1 MRQQLIFFKIISP
14 IKGISAFTKIFS
26 KALICIAVIGL
37 GTFGPYTLQAYAEVA
52 VEASLSHLS
61 FPQDKAARLTIIV
74 TGKSRNASVEL
85 PEIDNILLHN
95 QGQSSQISVVNGS
108 ISSSISHRYLV
119 QADKPGS
126 YRIPSIKVTV
136 GGKSY
141 STKPLNFEVSPA
153 GQQLRGYSGKTD
165 QREGEIAFIRTS
177 ATGNHYPGEIVPF
190 TIKAYF
196 TQEYRADIN
205 SLPTLRGDG
214 VVMSQLQDKPKQT
227 EELVNSRKYHVLTWE
242 TSLSGI
248 KVGEHPLSFSLDA
261 TLLIPQKRRSRSPFG
276 GSSLFAD
283 SFLNDSFFGSHQRKP
298 IVSVSP
304 EVVFNVLPLPAVSQP
319 DNFTGAIGDFD
330 LQVAVTPVDVEIG
343 EPMTLMME
351 ISGTGNFD
359 RVEAPVFPES
369 PNWKTYTPTSD
380 FSEQGKH
387 YAGTKIFE
395 QAVVVRSSAVDEIPS
410 LSFSYFNP
418 EEKRYITKTSKAV
431 AINLKNPL
439 SQSAAQPVLPVRQ
452 PSQQPLAE
460 TAVTPSIEGLAP
472 IHLETGNYH
481 ARIVPLFKSSWFITV
496 CSLCILLLVFLFV
509 LKIRQQNI
517 ERHPEIQL
525 KKQKK
530 LLLED
535 DLKRVEQAQVTGDGR
550 SFLSLSRTAI
560 QNQLGL
566 LWNIEP
572 AALSLADI
580 RSRLEVDSQLIKIFS
595 VAEEAAYGGASLT
608 NQKMLEYYTTLKT
621 ELEELL

>member
-1 MRQQLIFFKIISP
+1 MRQQLIFFKII
-14 IKGISAFTKIFS
+14 FFM
-26 KALICIAVIGL
+26 AVIGF
-37 GTFGPYTLQAYAEVA
+37 GTFGPCTLQAYAEVE

-61 FPQDKAARLTIIV
+61 FPQDKAARLTITI
-74 TGKSRNASVEL
+74 TGRSRNTDIDL
-85 PEIDNILLHN
+85 PQIDGIRMHN
-95 QGQSSQISVVNGS
+95 RGQSSQISVVNGAM
-108 ISSSISHRYLV
+108 SSSISHNYLV
-119 QADKPGS
+119 QAEKPGLYS
-126 YRIPSIKVTV
+126 IPSIEVSV

-141 STKPLNFEVSPA
+141 STKPISFEVSPA

-165 QREGEIAFIRTS
+165 QPEAEIAFIRTS
-177 ATGNHYPGEIVPF
+177 STGNHYPGEIVPF

-205 SLPTLRGDG
+205 SLPALRGDG

-248 KVGEHPLSFSLDA
+248 KVGEHPMSFSLDA

-276 GSSLFAD
+276 GSSLFDD
-283 SFLNDSFFGSHQRKP
+283 SFFSDSFFGSHQRKP

-304 EVVFNVLPLPAVSQP
+304 EVVFNVLPLPTESQP

-330 LQVAVTPVDVEIG
+330 LEVAVTPVDVEIG
-343 EPMTLMME
+343 EPMTLTMK

-359 RVEAPVFPES
+359 RVEAPIFPES
-369 PNWKTYTPTSD
+369 PNWKTYSPTSN

-387 YAGTKIFE
+387 YAGTKAFE
-395 QAVVVRSSAVDEIPS
+395 QAVVVRSEAVSELPS

-418 EEKRYITKTSKAV
+418 EEKRYITQTSKAV
-431 AINLKNPL
+431 AINVKNPV
-439 SQSAAQPVLPVRQ
+439 SQTIAQPVLPVRQ
-452 PSQQPLAE
+452 ASQQPVKE
-460 TAVTPSIEGLAP
+460 TTTTPSIEGLAP
-472 IHLETGNYH
+472 IHLETGNFH
-481 ARIVPLFKSSWFITV
+481 ARIIPLFKSSWLIAV
-496 CSLCILLLVFLFV
+496 CTLCILLLLLLFV
-509 LKIRQQNI
+509 LKMRQQNI

-530 LLLED
+530 LLLEN
-535 DLKRVEQAQVTGDGR
+535 DLKKIEQAQVTGDR
-550 SFLSLSRTAI
+550 PSFLSLCRTAI
-560 QNQLGL
+560 KNQLGL

-580 RSRLEVDSQLIKIFS
+580 KSRLEADSQLIEIFS

-608 NQKMLEYYTTLKT
+608 SQKMQEYYTTLKT